1 MLGDL
6 FLGKSSFLMIK
17 SNYED
22 FYIKTKKG
30 NFFPLKNERK
40 DSSWKFSILK
50 VMMLK
55 ENK

>member
-22 FYIKTKKG
+22 FYIKTKRG